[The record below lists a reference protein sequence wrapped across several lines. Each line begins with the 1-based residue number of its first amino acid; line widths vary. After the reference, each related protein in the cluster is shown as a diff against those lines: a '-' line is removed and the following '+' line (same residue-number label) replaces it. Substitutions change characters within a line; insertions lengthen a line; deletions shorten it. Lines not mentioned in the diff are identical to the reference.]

1 MSTLRALR
9 SPQDVD
15 GRLARGG
22 AAAAPMLF
30 GVLHAWTQALW
41 SSKKGNTVNSPDVF
55 IVPAHRLGLGGNMQ
69 DTRIVYLRPP

>member
-9 SPQDVD
+9 SPQEGTD
-15 GRLARGG
+15 GSRGG